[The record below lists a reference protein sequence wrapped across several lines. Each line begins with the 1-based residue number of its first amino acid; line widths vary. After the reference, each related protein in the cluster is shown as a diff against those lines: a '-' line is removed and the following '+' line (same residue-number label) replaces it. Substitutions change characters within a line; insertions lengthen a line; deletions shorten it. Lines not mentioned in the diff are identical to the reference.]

1 MRWQTIWTSVIVYM
15 LRKLTGACEQTYRK
29 FQWFPKRIQFL
40 DYIRSFVNKEGSIN
54 SEDFWME
61 FGGQSSST
69 YRGRASYSVGK
80 DKEARSA
87 NGDALLLGTKRARP
101 IAISSGGLFFGA
113 HL

>member
-1 MRWQTIWTSVIVYM
+1 
-15 LRKLTGACEQTYRK
+15 
-29 FQWFPKRIQFL
+29 
-40 DYIRSFVNKEGSIN
+40 
-54 SEDFWME
+54 ME